1 MGRKRTSK
9 NRINEVDMLNHM
21 LTSLVELLE
30 EKGMLTHEEW
40 EERIRKKIED
50 EIYNELLA
58 KGFFDADPREI
69 GKRWAYLY
77 LISLIPFG
85 AMMDILVKLSQYHL
99 ELTLLPS

>member
-40 EERIRKKIED
+40 EERIRKKIE
-50 EIYNELLA
+50 EA
-58 KGFFDADPREI
+58 SG
-69 GKRWAYLY
+69 
-77 LISLIPFG
+77 LIS
-85 AMMDILVKLSQYHL
+85 YR
-99 ELTLLPS
+99 ELRLKEK

>member
-40 EERIRKKIED
+40 EERIRKKIE
-50 EIYNELLA
+50 EA
-58 KGFFDADPREI
+58 SG
-69 GKRWAYLY
+69 
-77 LISLIPFG
+77 LIS
-85 AMMDILVKLSQYHL
+85 YR
-99 ELTLLPS
+99 ELRLREK